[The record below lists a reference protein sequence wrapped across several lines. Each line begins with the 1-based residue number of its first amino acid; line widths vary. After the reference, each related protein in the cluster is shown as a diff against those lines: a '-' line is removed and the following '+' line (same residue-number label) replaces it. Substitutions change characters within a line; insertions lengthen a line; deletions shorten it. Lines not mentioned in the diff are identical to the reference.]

1 MTNTCGCTLNTIY
14 CGCGRLVWAEVVE
27 AALNAR
33 KGLVCGECGAR
44 MAARELGS
52 RIFVLHIQRCE
63 RPVRHAVTV
72 SIGGRRVR

>member
-1 MTNTCGCTLNTIY
+1 MTCTCALNTIH
-14 CGCGRLVWAEVVE
+14 CGCGRLVIAAAIE

-33 KGLVCGECGAR
+33 KGLVCGECLAR
-44 MAARELGS
+44 ISARELGS
-52 RIFVLHIQRCE
+52 RIFMLHIQRCE